1 MIFFSAELLT
11 RSYSYVRRSL
21 VRLLVLKW
29 HEHALFKMRSNHAA
43 LLLIDVPKD
52 GDAKVEYYDQLLAIH
67 ARAAEHSGL
76 VAYEVT

>member
-1 MIFFSAELLT
+1 
-11 RSYSYVRRSL
+11 
-21 VRLLVLKW
+21 
-29 HEHALFKMRSNHAA
+29 MRSNHAA

-52 GDAKVEYYDQLLAIH
+52 GDAKVEHYDQLLAIH